1 MFAVDDEFTL
11 RSAIERYEDIDISF
25 GGSREHNLLIVC
37 LAAPPAAVCCALGL
51 AAMPLVSH
59 ACHSNHAKHLVWQDL
74 WHWHM
79 SSW

>member
-37 LAAPPAAVCCALGL
+37 LTAPSAAVCCVLGL
-51 AAMPLVSH
+51 PLVSH
-59 ACHSNHAKHLVWQDL
+59 ACLINQMNNLVWHDL
-74 WHWHM
+74 LHWHM
-79 SSW
+79 SSR

>member
-37 LAAPPAAVCCALGL
+37 PSAPPAAVCCVLGL
-51 AAMPLVSH
+51 AAMLLVSH
-59 ACHSNHAKHLVWQDL
+59 ACHRNQTRHLVWHDL
-74 WHWHM
+74 LHWHM
-79 SSW
+79 LSR

>member
-37 LAAPPAAVCCALGL
+37 PTARPAAVCCVLGL
-51 AAMPLVSH
+51 AAMPPVSH
-59 ACHSNHAKHLVWQDL
+59 ACVKQMKHVVRRDL
-74 WHWHM
+74 WHLYL
-79 SSW
+79 SPR